1 MSDQKLEVKKTTL
14 DGVLCIKPATIFED
28 FRGSYVET
36 YNEKL
41 YVDAGIKEKF
51 VQDDFSVS
59 SQHVLRGIHGDTVT
73 TKLISCTIG
82 KIYLVI
88 INWDAKSPQYG
99 KWEAFTLSELNRLQ
113 ILVPPKHGVGH
124 LVLTSQ
130 AIFAYKQSTYYDRS
144 AQFTLV
150 WNDPKLGIWWP
161 VEKPLVSRRDQ
172 GLEGP

>member
-1 MSDQKLEVKKTTL
+1 MSSQLEVKKTSL

-36 YNEKL
+36 YNEQL
-41 YVDAGIKEKF
+41 YFEAGIKVKF

-59 SQHVLRGIHGDTVT
+59 SQNVLRGMHGDNGTH
-73 TKLISCTIG
+73 KLISCTIG

-88 INWDAKSPQYG
+88 INWDPNSPQKG
-99 KWEAFTLSELNRLQ
+99 KWEAFTISELNRLQ
-113 ILVPPKHGVGH
+113 ILVPPKFGVGH
-124 LVLTSQ
+124 LVLSPQ
-130 AIFAYKQSTYYDRS
+130 AIFAYKQSTYYDRAS
-144 AQFTLV
+144 QFTLV

-161 VEKPLVSRRDQ
+161 NNNPIVSRRDQ